1 MKKTFALLLF
11 LLLCLLSG
19 CGGTPPVSVE
29 DYSWK
34 LTSVQGPPSGDM
46 IGGNQPYSESFPQ
59 AELLDVSCQA
69 EDGRLTLSDLTT
81 GKNAQ
86 GSFRLV
92 QTSPDSA
99 IYEIT
104 FPGEIQ
110 LGRRVLIPEAG
121 SSQAPGHGVSAMTTY
136 NDGSQTPT
144 FIISLGN
151 YVLNFQASS
160 SGEE

>member
-1 MKKTFALLLF
+1 M
-11 LLLCLLSG
+11 
-19 CGGTPPVSVE
+19 
-29 DYSWK
+29 
-34 LTSVQGPPSGDM
+34 
-46 IGGNQPYSESFPQ
+46 
-59 AELLDVSCQA
+59 SCQA
-69 EDGRLTLSDLTT
+69 KDGSLTLSDLTT

-121 SSQAPGHGVSAMTTY
+121 SSQSPGHGVAAMTTY
-136 NDGSQTPT
+136 HDGSQTPT
-144 FIISLGN
+144 FILSLGN